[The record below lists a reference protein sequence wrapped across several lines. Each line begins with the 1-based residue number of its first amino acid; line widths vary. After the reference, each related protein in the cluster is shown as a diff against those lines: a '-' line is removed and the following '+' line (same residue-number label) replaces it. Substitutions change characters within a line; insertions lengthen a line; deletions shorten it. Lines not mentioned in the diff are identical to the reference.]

1 MLDAQTSVS
10 AATTRVARQ
19 MLGMQQLGPHG
30 LSEQWLLGFCGDL
43 HWGLIAGALGQESLR
58 FRTADGRPLYA
69 AFCATRLE
77 LAPTG
82 PLLGEALEIRSDL
95 AAAGGARLGSR
106 HRFLHRGRE
115 IGALRMLSTFV
126 AHDETGSNR
135 RIVRARPARNC
146 ALPMAEPDLMAL
158 DARARDTSRALRGR
172 TVPLAG
178 AQRIEPC
185 HGLDFNAVGL
195 LYFPSLTRL
204 VETAARSTA
213 PIRVRELVYLGN
225 LDAGAAV
232 HVLRA
237 GRETLVARDDGSLI
251 ARAVEERASA
261 SRPDQPAPA

>member
-1 MLDAQTSVS
+1 
-10 AATTRVARQ
+10 
-19 MLGMQQLGPHG
+19 
-30 LSEQWLLGFCGDL
+30 
-43 HWGLIAGALGQESLR
+43 
-58 FRTADGRPLYA
+58 
-69 AFCATRLE
+69 
-77 LAPTG
+77 
-82 PLLGEALEIRSDL
+82 
-95 AAAGGARLGSR
+95 
-106 HRFLHRGRE
+106 
-115 IGALRMLSTFV
+115 
-126 AHDETGSNR
+126 
-135 RIVRARPARNC
+135 VRALPARSC

-195 LYFPSLTRL
+195 LYFPSFTRL
-204 VETAARSTA
+204 IETAARSTA

-251 ARAVEERASA
+251 ARAVEARASA
-261 SRPDQPAPA
+261 SRPDQPDPA